1 VKWWQET
8 MVYFRFWP
16 QRKTAGVDMVV
27 NYVTPFDR
35 DVISAFA
42 HQSRRFMGG
51 GRLAVDRYYVPGFA
65 VAAGNLDHFGTVC
78 HLLSAF
84 LGWRDCQWGLEH
96 ADLKRQPNGRIRIS
110 VKRFDTCSNG
120 V

>member
-1 VKWWQET
+1 MRLTRACFVVCPAAATFPTEIGRRRRVKWWQET

-65 VAAGNLDHFGTVC
+65 VAAGNLDHFGTV
-78 HLLSAF
+78 
-84 LGWRDCQWGLEH
+84 
-96 ADLKRQPNGRIRIS
+96 
-110 VKRFDTCSNG
+110 
-120 V
+120 